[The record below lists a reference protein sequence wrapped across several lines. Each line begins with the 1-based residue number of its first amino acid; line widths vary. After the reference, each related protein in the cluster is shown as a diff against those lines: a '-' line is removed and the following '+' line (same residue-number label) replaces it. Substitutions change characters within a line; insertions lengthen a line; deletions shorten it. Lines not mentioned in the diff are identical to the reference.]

1 MAFLYKKFERVGHA
15 TDLGELAMRVMAE
28 AAKLRRGEPA
38 QNFDLNALLE
48 QLRAAIAGSSGQ
60 ARQ

>member
-1 MAFLYKKFERVGHA
+1 MFIARRA
-15 TDLGELAMRVMAE
+15 PDPSIRELAMRVMAE
-28 AAKLRRGEPA
+28 AAKLRRGEHA
-38 QNFDLNALLE
+38 QNYDLNALLE